1 MKWPIFKN
9 SCSFHNPSLSHDKLQ
24 WLLARACEVQLTD
37 DERNA
42 LNPLDFLLGVEIL
55 LLEVPLL
62 IFDVL
67 LLSANKS

>member
-1 MKWPIFKN
+1 MTSSN
-9 SCSFHNPSLSHDKLQ
+9 G
-24 WLLARACEVQLTD
+24 LLARACEVQLTD

-67 LLSANKS
+67 LL